1 MALPFPHT
9 SPLPAV
15 PHKPH
20 QPPTRKLGFASKD
33 RCAHPP
39 AAPLHPA
46 EAAALALEPCRGRR
60 PPPSPRL
67 RPQGSSCEK
76 QARKGKKVKERR
88 RGIGQGGT
96 ESCTFLRAEQA
107 SPRRGPRPRS
117 CLSSPGPPTRQ
128 EQHLL
133 LHSPSATVG
142 AAPQPGLA
150 PECSMRALQVCMR
163 GQRCTGTEP
172 GPGTG
177 FRWETPMVRGC

>member
-1 MALPFPHT
+1 MALPFPHN

-33 RCAHPP
+33 RCAHLP

-76 QARKGKKVKERR
+76 QAGKGKKSEGEKE
-88 RGIGQGGT
+88 GN
-96 ESCTFLRAEQA
+96 RAGRHGKLHFPPSRA
-107 SPRRGPRPRS
+107 SIPSEGPQTQEL
-117 CLSSPGPPTRQ
+117 LSSPGPPTRQ

-133 LHSPSATVG
+133 LHSPAATVG

-177 FRWETPMVRGC
+177 FRWETPMVWGC

>member
-1 MALPFPHT
+1 MGVLISLPPLSILQRQLP
-9 SPLPAV
+9 SPLSLVGEGGLLPHPGCV
-15 PHKPH
+15 PK
-20 QPPTRKLGFASKD
+20 
-33 RCAHPP
+33 
-39 AAPLHPA
+39 
-46 EAAALALEPCRGRR
+46 AAAVRSRQGR
-60 PPPSPRL
+60 
-67 RPQGSSCEK
+67 E
-76 QARKGKKVKERR
+76 KKVKERR

-133 LHSPSATVG
+133 LHSPAATVG
-142 AAPQPGLA
+142 AAPQPSLA

-163 GQRCTGTEP
+163 EQKCTGTEP

-177 FRWETPMVRGC
+177 FRWETPMVWGC